1 MKALSHEVWS
11 TQWILNS
18 AKTKQSAAAGLLLAH
33 CLRRWPNIKPTSVQ
47 RLGHT
52 VWTLRSLAKRFSVWW
67 CCFLCHAVFLA
78 TRVWPCRVY
87 SCSLA
92 LHHTRLSVYGARIA
106 WIQPILPVSVLL
118 CDCSRLSPPS
128 GLIQEVC
135 LSRQQPPTQQISTHP
150 LYHRLLESTYLP
162 DWMHLPIYQTGC
174 IYLSTRP
181 NLLLPHL
188 PTQQTQDI
196 DPMLVQCWAS
206 VVDGG
211 PTLDQHWVDVLCLL
225 GIYQTKSRA
234 ARIYLSSK
242 RTHWNNVGLM
252 LGQRCRRW
260 ANVKPTLFQCVLF
273 AGYLPDSISCFLV
286 YM

>member
-1 MKALSHEVWS
+1 M
-11 TQWILNS
+11 
-18 AKTKQSAAAGLLLAH
+18 LAH

-52 VWTLRSLAKRFSVWW
+52 VWPLRSLAMRFSVWR

-150 LYHRLLESTYLP
+150 LYLRLLESTYLP
-162 DWMHLPIYQTGC
+162 DWRHLPIYQAKSPSSS
-174 IYLSTRP
+174 STYPANTRHRP
-181 NLLLPHL
+181 N
-188 PTQQTQDI
+188 
-196 DPMLVQCWAS
+196 
-206 VVDGG
+206 VD
-211 PTLDQHWVDVLCLL
+211 
-225 GIYQTKSRA
+225 
-234 ARIYLSSK
+234 
-242 RTHWNNVGLM
+242 LM
-252 LGQRCRRW
+252 LGQRRRRW
-260 ANVKPTLFQCVLF
+260 PNIKPTLGRCLVF
-273 AGYLPDSISCFLV
+273 AGYIPN
-286 YM
+286 